1 MRWQTTAALA
11 VLLAV
16 LGAGY
21 YVYEI
26 RQGPERD
33 RAEARKGRLLTADLT
48 DVTEMEIK
56 RASDTVHVKRE
67 GDGWRML
74 APVQARAAR
83 GPVEETIT
91 TLTTAK
97 MDREIT
103 PSAANPAEFGL
114 DKPAAD
120 VTLTLKDGKKVGLAL
135 GGKNPTG
142 VWVYAREH
150 DKPAVVVLGETTLR
164 DSTRPAADFRDK
176 TVLAFDRKDVTGVDI
191 TLPDT
196 AISVELA
203 DGRWKMTRPAA
214 LPADTDTLG
223 EFFDKIMGAQVKE
236 FAAEAPQT
244 LAPYGLDRPVRVAI
258 HTGKDKERSTKELLF
273 GRVDEAKKGVY
284 AMRPG
289 ATSVLLLP
297 DTVWAAV
304 PRNVAALR
312 DRTVVA
318 FERDKITRI
327 DVESPRGKVT
337 AVRENDKWKITAP
350 EPLPAD
356 SVEVG
361 AVMFKLRELKA
372 QGFLS
377 DDASGIPKYL
387 ARPEVKLTLT
397 DAGGQAQTLLLAP
410 SPEKRGGLPTAYA
423 GVAGKGPVVLVDGKA
438 LTELGRSVNELRDHT
453 LVAGL
458 EPRDVKRVRLRA
470 GGKTLVLERKSETE
484 WRTVE
489 PTKGTAKAAR
499 VDELLFTLRG
509 LKWKNLVAPTGAA
522 PAKYGLDAPALE
534 ATLYGDGGKEMAT
547 VAIGRRDGAVT
558 YVKTGAAPAI
568 YGVDSRALGE
578 PLKIP
583 DDFQG

>member
-11 VLLAV
+11 VLLAI

-26 RQGPERD
+26 RQGPEREK
-33 RAEARKGRLLTADLT
+33 AEARKGRVLTADLA

-56 RASDTVHVKRE
+56 RPGDTVRVTRE

-91 TLTTAK
+91 TVTTAK
-97 MDREIT
+97 MDREI
-103 PSAANPAEFGL
+103 SASPANLGEFGL
-114 DKPAAD
+114 DQPAAD
-120 VTLTLKDGKKVGLAL
+120 VTLTLKDGKRVGLTL

-150 DKPAVVVLGETTLR
+150 DKPAVVVVGETTLR
-164 DSTRPAADFRDK
+164 DSTRPASDFRDK

-196 AISVELA
+196 TMTVELA
-203 DGRWKMTRPAA
+203 DGRWKMTKPAG
-214 LPADTDTLG
+214 LTADTDTLG

-236 FAAEAPQT
+236 FVAEAPQS
-244 LAPYGLDRPVRVAI
+244 LAPYGLDRPARVAI
-258 HTGKDKERSTKELLF
+258 HTGKDKERSTKALLF

-289 ATSVLLLP
+289 ETSVLLLP
-297 DTVWAAV
+297 DPVWTAV
-304 PRNVAALR
+304 PKNVAALR

-318 FERDKITRI
+318 FERDKVTRL

-337 AVRENDKWKITAP
+337 AVRENDKWKLTAP
-350 EPLPAD
+350 EALPAD

-361 AVMFKLRELKA
+361 AILFKLREMKA

-387 ARPEVKLTLT
+387 GKPEVRVTLT

-410 SPEKRGGLPTAYA
+410 SPEKRGGQPTAYA
-423 GVAGKGPVVLVDGKA
+423 GIAGKGPVVLVDGKA
-438 LTELGRSVNELRDHT
+438 LAELGRSVNELRDRT
-453 LVAGL
+453 LIAGL
-458 EPRDVKRVRLRA
+458 EPRDVKRVRLKS
-470 GGKTLVLERKSETE
+470 GGKTLVLERKSDTE

-489 PTKGTAKAAR
+489 PTKGAAKSGR

-509 LKWKNLVAPTGAA
+509 LKWKDLAAPTGAE

-534 ATLYGDGGKEMAT
+534 ATLYSDGGKEIAT
-547 VAIGRRDGAVT
+547 IAIGRRDGAVT
-558 YVKTGAAPAI
+558 YVKTGAAPAV
-568 YGVDSRALGE
+568 YAVDTRALGE
-578 PLKIP
+578 PPKIP
-583 DDFQG
+583 DDFQS